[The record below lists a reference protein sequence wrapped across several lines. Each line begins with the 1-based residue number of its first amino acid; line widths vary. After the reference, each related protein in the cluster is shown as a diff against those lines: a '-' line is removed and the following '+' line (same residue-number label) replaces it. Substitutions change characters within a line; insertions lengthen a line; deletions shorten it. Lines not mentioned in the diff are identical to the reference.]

1 MPNVLEKM
9 LTQEHSIRYNECTK
23 PSMKKISISILQ
35 RQVNI
40 MNEELLLNLLDKLT
54 SIDNRLQR
62 LEQSTTTQL
71 QKLNG
76 SIDVLT
82 VDQQEEVLATLQRID
97 AKMSAILVTQKINV
111 EILRVFSGDS
121 VQH

>member
-1 MPNVLEKM
+1 MNIP
-9 LTQEHSIRYNECTK
+9 
-23 PSMKKISISILQ
+23 ILQ

-82 VDQQEEVLATLQRID
+82 VDQQEEVVATLQRID
-97 AKMSAILVTQKINV
+97 AKMSAILVTQKLNV

>member
-1 MPNVLEKM
+1 
-9 LTQEHSIRYNECTK
+9 
-23 PSMKKISISILQ
+23 
-35 RQVNI
+35 

-62 LEQSTTTQL
+62 LEQSTTAEL
-71 QKLNG
+71 GKLHG
-76 SIDVLT
+76 T
-82 VDQQEEVLATLQRID
+82 VDTLNLNQQEEVITTLQRID
-97 AKMSAILVTQKINV
+97 AKMTAILETQRLNV

>member
-1 MPNVLEKM
+1 
-9 LTQEHSIRYNECTK
+9 
-23 PSMKKISISILQ
+23 
-35 RQVNI
+35 
-40 MNEELLLNLLDKLT
+40 MNEELLVNLLDKLS

-71 QKLNG
+71 QKLHETV
-76 SIDVLT
+76 DLLA
-82 VDQQEEVLATLQRID
+82 VDQQEEVITTLQRID
-97 AKMSAILVTQKINV
+97 AKMTAILETQKLNV

>member
-1 MPNVLEKM
+1 
-9 LTQEHSIRYNECTK
+9 
-23 PSMKKISISILQ
+23 
-35 RQVNI
+35 
-40 MNEELLLNLLDKLT
+40 MNEELLLNLLEKLS

-71 QKLNG
+71 QKLQG
-76 SIDVLT
+76 SIDILA
-82 VDQQEEVLATLQRID
+82 VDQQEEVITTLQRID
-97 AKMSAILVTQKINV
+97 AKMTAILETQRLNV

>member
-1 MPNVLEKM
+1 
-9 LTQEHSIRYNECTK
+9 
-23 PSMKKISISILQ
+23 
-35 RQVNI
+35 

-82 VDQQEEVLATLQRID
+82 VDQQEEVVATLQRID
-97 AKMSAILVTQKINV
+97 AKMSAILVTQKLNV

>member
-1 MPNVLEKM
+1 
-9 LTQEHSIRYNECTK
+9 
-23 PSMKKISISILQ
+23 
-35 RQVNI
+35 